1 MNFHNIFSEPTM
13 IRAISAFVFD
23 DYTIQVS
30 LEGGRVV
37 KMDMHYL
44 KNITVPVVDPLKD
57 PKAFQKVFVRNGI
70 VTWQTGYDI
79 DPYYLIEA
87 GVVVGNNA
95 TGS

>member
-1 MNFHNIFSEPTM
+1 M
-13 IRAISAFVFD
+13 IRAISVLASD

-30 LEGGRVV
+30 LEDGRVI
-37 KMDMHYL
+37 KMDMGYL
-44 KNITVPVVDPLKD
+44 RKLSGPVVDPLKD

-79 DPYYLIEA
+79 DPYHLVDA
-87 GVVVGNNA
+87 GVVVGNQA